1 MAKLGW
7 LAVGAAVAFV
17 VLVVLHEQVIR
28 RRRRADAAARFC
40 ERGIERMGDGWVG
53 QGRDGSEYLEEH
65 HPFAADLDLFG
76 RGSLYELICI
86 ASTTAGRAAIARR
99 LLHPEEA
106 AVADVRAR
114 QEAVGELRDRVEL
127 REELAVLGAEV
138 AGEIESAGLEA
149 WAAEPPLAGN
159 RGERLAAAALT
170 LLMLATVPFAALV
183 LLQRASPLLLLP
195 FLAAAAAASLF
206 TRALHP
212 RVSRIIGAVERREP
226 ALALLASLLERLEQE
241 RFTSP
246 RLAELHDALTSAG
259 APASQTIERLRRLV
273 ALLDARRNQFF
284 VPIAGLL
291 LWTTH
296 VAFAIER
303 WRQASG
309 AHIGRWIEAVGE
321 LEALLS
327 FSSFAYEHPDFT
339 VPEIVDGDAT
349 FDATAAAHP
358 LIPASR
364 RVANDV
370 ALGGELRLL
379 IVSGSNMSGK
389 STMLRTIG
397 INAIL
402 ALAGAPVC
410 AQRLRVAPMAIGASI
425 RIHDSLAEGASRFY
439 AEITRIRDIVNMRP
453 PLLFL
458 LDELLAGTNSHD
470 RRIGAEAII
479 RGLVERGAVGLATT
493 HDLALAAIA
502 DALAPRAANVHF
514 EDHLEGDQVVFD
526 YRMRPGVVTKSN
538 ALALMR
544 AVGLIGAEQS

>member
-1 MAKLGW
+1 M
-7 LAVGAAVAFV
+7 
-17 VLVVLHEQVIR
+17 
-28 RRRRADAAARFC
+28 
-40 ERGIERMGDGWVG
+40 
-53 QGRDGSEYLEEH
+53 
-65 HPFAADLDLFG
+65 
-76 RGSLYELICI
+76 
-86 ASTTAGRAAIARR
+86 
-99 LLHPEEA
+99 HPEEA
-106 AVADVRAR
+106 TVGEVRGR
-114 QEAVGELRDRVEL
+114 QEAVRELHDRVEL

-138 AGEIESAGLEA
+138 AGEIDSADLAA
-149 WAAEPPLAGN
+149 WAAEPPLAGS
-159 RGERLAAAALT
+159 RGERIAAAALT
-170 LLMLATVPFAALV
+170 LGMLATVPFALYVFIQLAFV
-183 LLQRASPLLLLP
+183 GQSSPLLLVP
-195 FLAAAAAASLF
+195 FLLVAMVAGFF

-212 RVSRIIGAVERREP
+212 RVQRIIGAVERREP
-226 ALALLASLLERLEQE
+226 ALALLALLLGRLEQE

-246 RLAELHDALTSAG
+246 RLVALHDALTSAG
-259 APASQTIERLRRLV
+259 EPASRAIERLRRLV

-291 LWTTH
+291 LWTAH
-296 VAFAIER
+296 LAFAIER

-309 AHIGRWIEAVGE
+309 VHVARWIEAVGE

-327 FSSFAYEHPDFT
+327 FSSFAFEHPDFV

-370 ALGGELRLL
+370 ALGGDLRLL

-397 INAIL
+397 INALL

-410 AQRLRVAPMAIGASI
+410 ARRLRVSPMAIGASI

-502 DALAPRAANVHF
+502 GALAPRAANVHF
-514 EDHLEGDQVVFD
+514 EDHLDGDRVVFD
-526 YRMRPGVVTKSN
+526 YHMRPGVVTKSN

-544 AVGLIGAEQS
+544 AVGLIGG